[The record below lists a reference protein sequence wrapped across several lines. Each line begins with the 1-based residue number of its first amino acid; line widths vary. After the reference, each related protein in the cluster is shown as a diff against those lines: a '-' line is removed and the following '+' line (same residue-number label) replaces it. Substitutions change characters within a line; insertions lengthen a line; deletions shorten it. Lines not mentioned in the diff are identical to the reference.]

1 MSKRWQLNDGGGAGG
16 GLVLFDRGGAKR
28 ENCWSKNLCYLT
40 NKLLSECVES
50 KLVAKTVSDRN
61 RERGCRVREEKE
73 EGEKASI
80 TKIETN
86 I

>member
-40 NKLLSECVES
+40 NKLLSDCVES
-50 KLVAKTVSDRN
+50 KLERE

>member
-16 GLVLFDRGGAKR
+16 GFVLFDRGGAKR

-40 NKLLSECVES
+40 NKLLSDCVES
-50 KLVAKTVSDRN
+50 KLERE